1 MPQDRDEK
9 PGPAAK
15 VAPRF
20 DFDDLPRVRPVFIL
34 TPEERGAQPAPQ
46 KPATATSNETSFE
59 RDPENVPQV
68 RPKFRVR
75 TDELGKKRTLLK
87 SASTP
92 APRKTTGEDW
102 RARTLAERA
111 NEPPPQAEE
120 PTRESEAALR
130 AFLDT
135 AEAEP
140 QLEAPLAK
148 NEQDRPE

>member
-1 MPQDRDEK
+1 MPHDRNEK
-9 PGPAAK
+9 PAPAAK
-15 VAPRF
+15 VAPTF

-59 RDPENVPQV
+59 RDLENVPQV

-75 TDELGKKRTLLK
+75 TDELGKKRSGQK
-87 SASTP
+87 SAP
-92 APRKTTGEDW
+92 APSSRKIPGGDW
-102 RARTLAERA
+102 RASTLAKRA
-111 NEPPPQAEE
+111 NESPVQAEE
-120 PTRESEAALR
+120 PARESEAALR

-148 NEQDRPE
+148 DEQDRPD

>member
-1 MPQDRDEK
+1 M
-9 PGPAAK
+9 
-15 VAPRF
+15 
-20 DFDDLPRVRPVFIL
+20 RPVFIL

-75 TDELGKKRTLLK
+75 TDELGKKRTLLI

-148 NEQDRPE
+148 DEQDRPE